1 MAWRNAV
8 GGVLR
13 CFAGTK
19 LPLNSGV
26 SGEKNKR
33 CTMLYGIRHL
43 VPSISLWL
51 MIMPANA
58 QTTATRPR
66 VDFATYLSGSLN
78 TATVGLAV
86 DSKGY
91 MYVTGITSASDFPT
105 TAGAFRRTPRQVCS
119 NGSCSYITAFVAKL
133 SRDGRFLVYST
144 FLNELDPL
152 AIAVDNDGNAY
163 VTGGVV
169 DTDYTGTPGAWRT
182 KCLNPNT
189 SAPSNSVS
197 GS

>member
-1 MAWRNAV
+1 MWHGETRP
-8 GGVLR
+8 GGILR

-26 SGEKNKR
+26 SGETNKR
-33 CTMLYGIRHL
+33 GTMLYGIRYL

-66 VDFATYLSGSLN
+66 VDFATYLSGSLD
-78 TATVGLAV
+78 TKAVGLAV

-105 TAGAFRRTPRQVCS
+105 TAGAFRRTPRQVCG
-119 NGSCSYITAFVAKL
+119 NGSCSYISTFVAKL

-144 FLNELDPL
+144 FLNELGPL
-152 AIAVDNDGNAY
+152 AIAPAGPQRRVRHEL
-163 VTGGVV
+163 
-169 DTDYTGTPGAWRT
+169 AWPESRHRLGYRT
-182 KCLNPNT
+182 SFT
-189 SAPSNSVS
+189 MV
-197 GS
+197 